1 MNQHQVIEINEA
13 EDPRIAVYRTMR
25 EGDFLRAQGL
35 FVAEGE
41 NLVLRLAASTYAMH
55 SVLVARPRAEK
66 ILHLLPQT
74 VPCYIAAEELLNEI
88 VGFQFHRG
96 VIACGQRPPLPEAA
110 AWYAVN
116 PHARKWVVLCGI
128 HDAENLGVLL
138 RTCAGFGVDAVLL
151 DPSTMDPFYRR
162 VIRVSMGAIFSLPV
176 LRSTD
181 LAMDLDFL
189 SQRAGAELY
198 ATVVDT
204 EAIPLYHVTPA
215 AAWAILLGNE
225 HRGLDDCWVARC
237 DHKITLPMRNGIDSL
252 NVATAAGIFLHHFS
266 VPR

>member
-1 MNQHQVIEINEA
+1 MNNHKVFEIEEA
-13 EDPRIAVYRTMR
+13 DDPRIAVYRNMR

-41 NLVLRLAASTYAMH
+41 HLVLRLAASTYAMH
-55 SVLVARPRAEK
+55 SLLVARPRAEK
-66 ILHLLPQT
+66 IMPLLPQA
-74 VPCYIAAEELLNEI
+74 VPCYIAAEEVLNEI

-96 VIACGQRPPLPEAA
+96 VLACAQRRPLPEAA
-110 AWYAVN
+110 AWYAAN

-138 RTCAGFGVDAVLL
+138 RTCAGFGVDAVIL

-162 VIRVSMGAIFSLPV
+162 VIRVSMGAIFSLSV

-181 LAMDLDFL
+181 LDLDLDFL
-189 SQRAGAELY
+189 RRRAGAELY

-204 EAIPLYHVTPA
+204 TAIPLYRVTPA
-215 AAWAILLGNE
+215 TAWAILLGNE
-225 HRGLDDCWVARC
+225 HRGLDDCCVARC
-237 DHKITLPMRNGIDSL
+237 DHKMTLPMRSGIDSL
-252 NVATAAGIFLHHFS
+252 NVATAAGIFLYHFS